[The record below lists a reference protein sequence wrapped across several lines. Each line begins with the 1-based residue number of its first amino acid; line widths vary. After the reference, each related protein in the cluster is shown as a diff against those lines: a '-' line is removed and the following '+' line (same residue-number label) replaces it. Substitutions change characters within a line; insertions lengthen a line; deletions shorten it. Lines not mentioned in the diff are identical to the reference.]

1 MIRLEGVVKSYR
13 AGDTEVRALD
23 GVDLTVDDGD
33 FVAIMGP
40 SGSGKSTMMN
50 ILGCLDV
57 PTEGRYLLDE
67 IDVSGMSDDE
77 LAAIRN
83 RKIGLVFQSYNLLPR
98 TTALDNVE
106 LPLVYGNHRA
116 RRSRAMR
123 ALEEVGL
130 ADRATHLPNQLSG
143 GQQQRVA
150 IARALVT
157 RPTMLLADEPTGNL
171 DTRTTVEVMAL
182 FQELNDQGITI
193 VLVTHEAEVAQYAR
207 RVVEVR
213 DGRII
218 RDHAVGDR
226 RRAGEDL
233 RQMTAALANTD
244 ADVPPAAP
252 AREAA

>member
-1 MIRLEGVVKSYR
+1 VIRDPMIKLEGVGKSYR
-13 AGDTEVRALD
+13 AGEAEVRALH
-23 GVDLTVDDGD
+23 GIELTVDDGD

-57 PTEGRYLLDE
+57 PTEGRYLLDG

-116 RRSRAMR
+116 RRSRALR

-171 DTRTTVEVMAL
+171 DTEASNEIAGMLGRLSDAGRTV
-182 FQELNDQGITI
+182 
-193 VLVTHEAEVAQYAR
+193 VLITHEEEIAAYAR
-207 RVVEVR
+207 RVVRLR
-213 DGRII
+213 DGRIVS
-218 RDHAVGDR
+218 DDR
-226 RRAGEDL
+226 
-233 RQMTAALANTD
+233 TD
-244 ADVPPAAP
+244 GRTDFADVSSEATREIPVLEQPA
-252 AREAA
+252 EAGA

>member
-1 MIRLEGVVKSYR
+1 MIKLEGVGKSYR
-13 AGDTEVRALD
+13 AGEAEVRALRD
-23 GVDLTVDDGD
+23 VELTVDDGD

-57 PTEGRYLLDE
+57 PSEGRYLLDG

-83 RKIGLVFQSYNLLPR
+83 GKIGLVFQSYNLLPR
-98 TTALDNVE
+98 TTALANVE
-106 LPLVYGNHRA
+106 LPLVYGNQRA

-130 ADRATHLPNQLSG
+130 ADRASHLPNQLSG

-157 RPTMLLADEPTGNL
+157 RPTMILADEPTGNL
-171 DTRTTVEVMAL
+171 DTEASCEIAEMLRRLSAAGRTV
-182 FQELNDQGITI
+182 
-193 VLVTHEAEVAQYAR
+193 VLITHEEEIAAYAR
-207 RVVEVR
+207 RVVRLR
-213 DGRII
+213 DGRIVSDT
-218 RDHAVGDR
+218 RREDR
-226 RRAGEDL
+226 SRALPEDVTQEIQRAG
-233 RQMTAALANTD
+233 AGA
-244 ADVPPAAP
+244 
-252 AREAA
+252 